1 MTLAQNATMPS
12 GNTANLV
19 ADYVQFV
26 KEISNQELNSVLEY
40 QVDLWL
46 RNSSAPAWWPLK
58 NDSLPRSSIV
68 NVIDASSPNL
78 IIGGH
83 FNTTNYTNIV
93 QYNYSVAKMIPFAAV
108 GLSGQVNTMLL
119 RGSQLYVGGNFG
131 SLANSSQPN
140 ISNIAMYDLETGS
153 WNSMQ
158 QGVSGPVGS
167 LVTFTAPNSTSA
179 WLSISGNFSSTGLTN
194 TSSGT
199 QMYDLS
205 LNKWVSNG
213 PFISGPVISAFSIPN
228 ITILAGNIKGAESY
242 QTNALSVVG
251 NQNQFYQIPL
261 FPTNTDYRTNA
272 GMYWTNPNTGNST
285 MIVGGR
291 FQLPNGAQNI
301 AMLSNGSWSGFPITN
316 WEGQVTTLTVAEDNL
331 YMGGD
336 FTAITNGQNL
346 TALAVWNLVNHT
358 HLPVQD
364 LQSMLCAVVRFSLH
378 VLIDLLPADDDGSLP
393 IVNIVRKKPDGSG
406 ILVGGKFSHAG
417 SLPCASLCLLDTSN
431 LQWSNIG
438 GNISGEITDFDF
450 VSVSDFNHKL
460 MYGKKNS
467 Y

>member
-1 MTLAQNATMPS
+1 
-12 GNTANLV
+12 
-19 ADYVQFV
+19 
-26 KEISNQELNSVLEY
+26 
-40 QVDLWL
+40 
-46 RNSSAPAWWPLK
+46 
-58 NDSLPRSSIV
+58 
-68 NVIDASSPNL
+68 
-78 IIGGH
+78 
-83 FNTTNYTNIV
+83 
-93 QYNYSVAKMIPFAAV
+93 
-108 GLSGQVNTMLL
+108 
-119 RGSQLYVGGNFG
+119 
-131 SLANSSQPN
+131 
-140 ISNIAMYDLETGS
+140 
-153 WNSMQ
+153 
-158 QGVSGPVGS
+158 
-167 LVTFTAPNSTSA
+167 
-179 WLSISGNFSSTGLTN
+179 
-194 TSSGT
+194 
-199 QMYDLS
+199 MYDLS

-364 LQSMLCAVVRFSLH
+364 LQSMLCAAVRFSLH

-460 MYGKKNS
+460 MYGKKTVTYLEHRCCRINC
-467 Y
+467 